1 MGSSRRSAS
10 PDTAPPTRA
19 EVLAEALAA
28 RIVAA
33 QLPPGL
39 RLDEQALATEFGMSR
54 TPVREALRLLA
65 TTGLVELRPRRGAV
79 VAAPAAERLRATFEV
94 LAELEALCARWA
106 VLRMTPAERHAL
118 DRLHRDM
125 TALVRAGDRL
135 GYGQANRA
143 LHGLVYAGAHN
154 EHLAEVALGTHRRL
168 APFRR
173 AQFEAPQRLAL
184 SHSEHGHVV
193 NALLCGDAPGAAEAM
208 RHHILSSG
216 HSWETLAERA
226 AAPQA
231 RAPAD

>member
-1 MGSSRRSAS
+1 M
-10 PDTAPPTRA
+10 TAPRPARPGPAAPTRA
-19 EVLAEALAA
+19 EALAEALAA

-39 RLDEQALATEFGMSR
+39 RLDEQALATEFGISR

-79 VAAPAAERLRATFEV
+79 VAAPAAEQLRATFEV

-106 VLRMTPAERHAL
+106 ALRMTPAERRAL

-125 TALVRAGDRL
+125 AALVRAGDRP

-154 EHLAEVALGTHRRL
+154 DHLAEVALGTHRRL

-173 AQFEAPQRLAL
+173 AQFAAPQRLSL
-184 SHSEHGHVV
+184 SHAEHGLVV
-193 NALLCGDAPGAAEAM
+193 DALLRGAAAGAEETM
-208 RHHILSSG
+208 RRHILSSG
-216 HSWETLAERA
+216 HSWASLAEDV
-226 AAPQA
+226 AAP
-231 RAPAD
+231 RLRSPAA